1 MNRRF
6 LLALGGVLALLLVL
20 AAIKMAQIKKMSS
33 MAYVMPPSAVTTA
46 TAEEAAWP
54 PVLHAI
60 ATLTPVEG
68 VNISADADGLVVRIA
83 VENGAA
89 VKAGDLLLELDNTV
103 EAAQLESAEARLAI
117 ARLNADRARELRASN
132 TNSQAELD
140 AVLASLRQAEAD
152 AAALRAA
159 LDKKSIRAPF
169 DGRVGIRRVNL
180 GQYVQR
186 GTPLLPLQRLD
197 QMYVD
202 FNLPQRQLPLLSVG
216 REVRVRVDAFPDR
229 DFAAR
234 LTAIDPAV
242 DAASR
247 NVAVQALL
255 DNPDELLRAGM
266 FARAEVVL
274 PVGEASVV
282 VPATAVAYASYGNS
296 VFVVEQLKDPKS
308 GADYLGATQRFVKLG
323 PARGDQIA
331 ILEGVRPG
339 EEVVTAGVFK
349 LRNGSPVQVNNEVRP
364 ANSPAP
370 TPPNT

>member
-1 MNRRF
+1 MNRKF
-6 LLALGGVLALLLVL
+6 LLALGGVLLLVL
-20 AAIKMAQIKKMSS
+20 ALAAVKMAQIKQMSS
-33 MAYVMPPSAVTTA
+33 MAYVMPPASVTTV

-60 ATLTPVEG
+60 ATLSAVEG
-68 VNISADADGLVVRIA
+68 VNLAADADGIVVRIA

-89 VKAGDLLLELDNTV
+89 VKAGDLLLELDTTV
-103 EAAQLESAEARLAI
+103 EAAQLASAEARLAN
-117 ARLNADRARELRASN
+117 ARLDADRARELRASN

-140 AVLASLRQAEAD
+140 AVLAALRQAEAD
-152 AAALRAA
+152 AAALRAS

-180 GQYVQR
+180 GQFVQR
-186 GTPLLPLQRLD
+186 GTPLLPLQRLN

-202 FNLPQRQLPLLSVG
+202 FSIPQRQLPLLAVG
-216 REVRVRVDAFPDR
+216 QEVRVRVDAFPDR
-229 DFAAR
+229 AFEAR
-234 LTAIDPAV
+234 LSAIDPAV

-255 DNPDELLRAGM
+255 ENPDEVLRAGM

-274 PVGEASVV
+274 PLGETSVV
-282 VPATAVAYASYGNS
+282 VPATAVAYAAYGNS
-296 VFVVEQLKDPKS
+296 VFVIEQIKDPK
-308 GADYLGATQRFVKLG
+308 GGPDFLGATQRFVRLG

-339 EEVVTAGVFK
+339 EQVATAGVFK
-349 LRNGSPVQVNNEVRP
+349 LRNNSPVQVNNTVQP
-364 ANSPAP
+364 SNSPAP